1 MAPSFKIYQSEQGVR
16 MENAQQKAE
25 IAALKRDNNRL
36 RAMVGEP
43 VLVEALAK
51 QIGSN
56 GETFTVGN
64 CEIQIKG
71 PSEAVAAPVLNPMI
85 ARARGK
91 VQNVPTDLPASTQ
104 PRDLEQSAPL
114 QQQRLNGPQSGVDS
128 DDAALRFSL
137 IER

>member
-1 MAPSFKIYQSEQGVR
+1 MPEFKIYVSEQGVR
-16 MENAQQKAE
+16 MENAQLKAE

-43 VLVEALAK
+43 LLQDRELAAK
-51 QIGSN
+51 IGSN
-56 GETFTVGN
+56 GETFTTGN
-64 CEIQIKG
+64 CTVQIKG
-71 PSEAVAAPVLNPMI
+71 PTDSAAAPALNPMV

-91 VQNVPTDLPASTQ
+91 AQPSDLPQSTQ
-104 PRDLEQSAPL
+104 PRDLEQAPQ
-114 QQQRLNGPQSGVDS
+114 QQQRVNGVDT